1 MQGETSQSEN
11 LYSTLD
17 SGPLMPCQCDE
28 TRPKCRRCIGAG
40 VECPGYNQPRKFI
53 DQGAMLRR
61 RYAPYGS
68 STTTSGTETRAENV
82 DNEIS
87 DPVRG
92 YSLSHHITV
101 QVTRTTPPRY
111 SPTHRRVNNT
121 SSMQTENMNEQVDPD
136 IELASKGTSLENDQQ
151 QPSPLRRLPYSEL
164 NGSSIL
170 SDEGSRSTQAISDS
184 SSIDARNSI
193 ALEIQRTPKQMK
205 STGRSLPFSPGAFP
219 HQREKDHLENM
230 SFEPRPET
238 VKGASFIIRHFSHA
252 IGPWYV
258 CLTTLSFIV
267 AHGNRLDMSDSDR
280 FFSVHVPIRASD
292 NKALKYSM
300 AAITAKHL
308 GRTKG
313 TGLDNQGGM
322 IPILA
327 SKYADSDTSQIDWF
341 LEGENYYSIAIA
353 EINRLI
359 SENSPNLNS
368 NASIPL
374 IQRVSLWLSS
384 NPTKNRLDILAETT
398 PDILFLRKLEDLL
411 ATVVL
416 LTTYISMDINAEEW
430 SR

>member
-1 MQGETSQSEN
+1 
-11 LYSTLD
+11 
-17 SGPLMPCQCDE
+17 
-28 TRPKCRRCIGAG
+28 
-40 VECPGYNQPRKFI
+40 
-53 DQGAMLRR
+53 
-61 RYAPYGS
+61 
-68 STTTSGTETRAENV
+68 
-82 DNEIS
+82 
-87 DPVRG
+87 
-92 YSLSHHITV
+92 
-101 QVTRTTPPRY
+101 
-111 SPTHRRVNNT
+111 
-121 SSMQTENMNEQVDPD
+121 
-136 IELASKGTSLENDQQ
+136 
-151 QPSPLRRLPYSEL
+151 
-164 NGSSIL
+164 
-170 SDEGSRSTQAISDS
+170 
-184 SSIDARNSI
+184 
-193 ALEIQRTPKQMK
+193 
-205 STGRSLPFSPGAFP
+205 
-219 HQREKDHLENM
+219 
-230 SFEPRPET
+230 
-238 VKGASFIIRHFSHA
+238 
-252 IGPWYV
+252 
-258 CLTTLSFIV
+258 
-267 AHGNRLDMSDSDR
+267 MSDSDR